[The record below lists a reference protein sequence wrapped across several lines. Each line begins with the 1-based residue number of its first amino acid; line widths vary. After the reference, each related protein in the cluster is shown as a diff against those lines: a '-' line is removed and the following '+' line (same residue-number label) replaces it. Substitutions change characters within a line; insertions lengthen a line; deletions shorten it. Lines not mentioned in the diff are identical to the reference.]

1 MFGSKE
7 AGEKFTAM
15 LSAGSSRP
23 WNETLEKL
31 TGTRQM
37 DASAIIEY
45 FEPLMGYL
53 KDKNA
58 GQKCGWDGSA

>member
-1 MFGSKE
+1 
-7 AGEKFTAM
+7 M

-23 WNETLEKL
+23 WAETLEKL
-31 TGTRQM
+31 TGTKQM

-53 KDKNA
+53 REQNA
-58 GQKCGWDGSA
+58 GRQCGWAGA

>member
-1 MFGSKE
+1 VFGSKE
-7 AGEKFTAM
+7 AGQKFIAM

-23 WNETLEKL
+23 WAETLEKH

-53 KDKNA
+53 KERNA
-58 GQKCGWDGSA
+58 GQKCGWDGEA